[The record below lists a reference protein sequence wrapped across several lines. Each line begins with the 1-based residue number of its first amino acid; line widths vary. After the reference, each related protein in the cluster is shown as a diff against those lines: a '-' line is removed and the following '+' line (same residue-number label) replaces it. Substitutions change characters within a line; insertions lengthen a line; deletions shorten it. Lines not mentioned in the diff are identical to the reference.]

1 MYCPFISSVWDYVPT
16 RSYLCRTRGST
27 AGVGFDQDGGDR
39 VDPSP
44 RDHQSNTCAN
54 AHLSGVDRKAH
65 RSPRGDRR
73 RAYLHQPSDRA
84 IAIQRPREVG
94 FLPFFWKTS
103 GASDSNLTAQKASG
117 RTSRS
122 RCDRTAIAP
131 RSHRDRAAITLLQ
144 RRNRIQMTGRSTT
157 TMIRARSRR
166 DRGPI
171 VARSRRKSCLFSKQN
186 WSSLSPNLKP
196 QRRSVQTA
204 STTPRFRAHD
214 HLHRPRFRANF
225 PL

>member
-1 MYCPFISSVWDYVPT
+1 MYDKLPYLTASKSPIFSVWDYVPT
-16 RSYLCRTRGST
+16 RFYS
-27 AGVGFDQDGGDR
+27 AGDVDARRASDLLTDGYDR

-54 AHLSGVDRKAH
+54 THLSDVDRKAH

-94 FLPFFWKTS
+94 FLPLF
-103 GASDSNLTAQKASG
+103 GRHPEPSDSNLTAQKASG

-144 RRNRIQMTGRSTT
+144 RRNRI
-157 TMIRARSRR
+157 
-166 DRGPI
+166 
-171 VARSRRKSCLFSKQN
+171 
-186 WSSLSPNLKP
+186 
-196 QRRSVQTA
+196 
-204 STTPRFRAHD
+204 
-214 HLHRPRFRANF
+214 
-225 PL
+225 

>member
-27 AGVGFDQDGGDR
+27 TGVGFDQDGGDR

-65 RSPRGDRR
+65 RSPRDDRR

-94 FLPFFWKTS
+94 FLPFLWKTS
-103 GASDSNLTAQKASG
+103 GVSDSNLTAQKASG

-122 RCDRTAIAP
+122 RCDRAAIAL

-144 RRNRIQMTGRSTT
+144 RRNRIQMTGRSTM
-157 TMIRARSRR
+157 TMIR
-166 DRGPI
+166 
-171 VARSRRKSCLFSKQN
+171 ARSRRKSCLFSKQN

-196 QRRSVQTA
+196 QRCSVQTV

>member
-166 DRGPI
+166 DR
-171 VARSRRKSCLFSKQN
+171 ARSWPDRAENHASFRSKIGA
-186 WSSLSPNLKP
+186 LY
-196 QRRSVQTA
+196 
-204 STTPRFRAHD
+204 PRI
-214 HLHRPRFRANF
+214 
-225 PL
+225 